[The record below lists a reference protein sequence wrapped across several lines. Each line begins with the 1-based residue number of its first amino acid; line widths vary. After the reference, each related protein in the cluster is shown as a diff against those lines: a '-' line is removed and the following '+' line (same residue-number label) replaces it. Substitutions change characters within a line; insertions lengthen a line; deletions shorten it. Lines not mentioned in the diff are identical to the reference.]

1 MSLGQGKGLSTQ
13 GVWRNGGP
21 ELLLR
26 LDQTLFKVLGEV
38 WGNMVTPQFPSLG
51 QAAQRKWVWGLDLSD
66 GVEPASP
73 SRDLWMWTRHL
84 KTHLT

>member
-1 MSLGQGKGLSTQ
+1 MSPGQGKGLSTQ

-38 WGNMVTPQFPSLG
+38 WGNVVTPPIPLPGPGSTEKMGLG
-51 QAAQRKWVWGLDLSD
+51 ARSQ
-66 GVEPASP
+66 
-73 SRDLWMWTRHL
+73 
-84 KTHLT
+84 